1 MKRTYTI
8 LLTPGEPDEGGYYV
22 RVPALPGCITEGDT
36 LEEAIANAKEVIE
49 GYVLS
54 LQDCGIPVPDGDSGT
69 GSLITAVT
77 VEV

>member
-1 MKRTYTI
+1 MNKTYTI

-36 LEEAIANAKEVIE
+36 LEEAMANAKEVIE

-54 LQDCGIPVPDGDSGT
+54 LQDCGIPVPDGDSGA

-77 VEV
+77 IEV